1 MTDKINASI
10 VLILRGNMKRLRLQI
25 EAGEEW
31 GGDDESRILNELCDE
46 ASMLASATN
55 QRAIDLALDAAEE
68 FLIAAEGGP

>member
-31 GGDDESRILNELCDE
+31 DGFGASRILLEIELE
-46 ASMLASATN
+46 AGALMD
-55 QRAIDLALDAAEE
+55 AIVPYRSHLISTEGAA
-68 FLIAAEGGP
+68 